1 MKTNGYKVSKTKM
14 TSRYGVSVRERRDW
28 IKTGSLKLHKKQ
40 TDWLRSN
47 EYDAYDI
54 RNRGSLTRSQF
65 YRVKKFSNRIVRC
78 INKIANNPYYLMV
91 REMES
96 LISDVLED
104 EKN

>member
-47 EYDAYDI
+47 GYDAYDI

-65 YRVKKFSNRIVRC
+65 YRVKNYSNRIVRV
-78 INKIANNPYYLMV
+78 INKIANQ
-91 REMES
+91 
-96 LISDVLED
+96 LISEVLED
-104 EKN
+104 EKK